1 MILIIGG
8 SVLHTMA
15 KAKTPPKAYFGSS
28 RMSECVF
35 NVIAVSLL
43 DEVDM
48 VPEVVTVVQ
57 EQ

>member
-1 MILIIGG
+1 
-8 SVLHTMA
+8 MA